1 MIYNLIVKD
10 SAGEVTDIISF
21 SSVTSFNESYS
32 SEVTENTVEYGFKI
46 SDHIITKSPEITVE
60 GLISDYSIYDDNA
73 ELYWD
78 EDRFVCT
85 NGLNGSENLGGYLTA
100 KQALIDIVQK
110 RKLFTVIATEFFVDT
125 SNKKEANDNLNS
137 VFVSRYTNCVM
148 PSLSF
153 PIKNGVSGATFVNF
167 TAKQIRVAKTKVED
181 IDTKTVK
188 FVEPKK
194 AVSNNPNNPKDAN
207 GKSLGDSKSGKAEA
221 KQKYSVPLCED
232 LELSNRM
239 IKDLAN
245 PSKSDDEDV
254 KKSKGFEVDRLIY
267 RKQYG
272 CEQLGFKN

>member
-85 NGLNGSENLGGYLTA
+85 NGLNGSENLGFYLTA

-194 AVSNNPNNPKDAN
+194 AVSNDPNKPVDAN
-207 GKSLGDSKSGKAEA
+207 GKSLGDSKSGKPE
-221 KQKYSVPLCED
+221 KIQKISPELCDKVEQTQ
-232 LELSNRM
+232 EL
-239 IKDLAN
+239 IQDLAN
-245 PSKSDDEDV
+245 PARSDDEDV
-254 KKSKGFEVDRLIY
+254 KKSKGFDILNGNNRAE
-267 RKQYG
+267 YG
-272 CEQLGFKN
+272 CKLLGRK